1 MEEEVMTHNWYIT
14 TSEFAALCVS
24 AIEEAGYFK
33 RGDVGHP
40 EDIALAFSTV
50 APAVA
55 IGVAFGG
62 MNAEKGLAVNIASK
76 YAGIVET
83 TMAQ

>member
-1 MEEEVMTHNWYIT
+1 MGHSWYVT
-14 TSEFAALCVS
+14 PSEFAALCVS

-33 RGDVGHP
+33 KDEAHHP
-40 EDIALAFSTV
+40 EDIANAFTSV

-62 MNAEKGLAVNIASK
+62 MHAMKNVAIDIA
-76 YAGIVET
+76 T
-83 TMAQ
+83 TEGAK